1 MSLVRQTVGTTVVQ
15 LHSQSS
21 AVAKVDSDARAAVR
35 RRVLKAGV
43 VAYNDRHVTLP
54 CTVRDLS
61 GTGARVRVEGSISA
75 PDTFE
80 LIIDID
86 GLEAHCQVVWRKS
99 NEIGVRFLGAP
110 RIVAPK
116 RTQVINPM
124 LPTPRASL
132 RRQPKPGEAI

>member
-1 MSLVRQTVGTTVVQ
+1 VRQTVGTTVIQ

-21 AVAKVDSDARAAVR
+21 AVAKADSDARFAAR

-43 VAYNDRHVTLP
+43 VAYSDRHVTLP

-61 GTGARVRVEGSISA
+61 ATGARVRVEGSISA

-86 GLEAHCQVVWRKS
+86 GFEANCQVVWRKA

-110 RIVAPK
+110 RMMAPK
-116 RTQVINPM
+116 RTQAINPM
-124 LPTPRASL
+124 QPTPKASL
-132 RRQPKPGEAI
+132 RRKPKPGETA

>member
-1 MSLVRQTVGTTVVQ
+1 VSLVRQTVGTTVVQ

-21 AVAKVDSDARAAVR
+21 VVAKVDSDARVAAR

-43 VAYNDRHVTLP
+43 VAYSDRHVTLP

-61 GTGARVRVEGSISA
+61 ATGARVRVEGSVTA

-86 GLEAHCQVVWRKS
+86 GFEANCQVVWRKA
-99 NEIGVRFLGAP
+99 NELGVCFLGAP
-110 RIVAPK
+110 RMVAPK
-116 RTQVINPM
+116 RTQAINPM
-124 LPTPRASL
+124 LPTPKASL
-132 RRQPKPGEAI
+132 RRKPRPGEPA

>member
-1 MSLVRQTVGTTVVQ
+1 VSFVRQTVGNTVVQ

-21 AVAKVDSDARAAVR
+21 VVAKVDGDARVAMR

-43 VAYNDRHVTLP
+43 VAYNDRHVSLP
-54 CTVRDLS
+54 CTVRDVS
-61 GTGARVRVEGSISA
+61 ATGARVRVEGSVSA

-86 GLEAHCQVVWRKS
+86 GFEANCEVVWRKGS
-99 NEIGVRFLGAP
+99 DVGVRFLGAP
-110 RIVAPK
+110 RMVAPK

-124 LPTPRASL
+124 LPSPKASL
-132 RRQPKPGEAI
+132 RRKPKPGETI

>member
-1 MSLVRQTVGTTVVQ
+1 VSLVRQTVDTTVVQ

-21 AVAKVDSDARAAVR
+21 AVAKVDGDARVAMR

-43 VAYNDRHVTLP
+43 AAYNDRHVSLP

-61 GTGARVRVEGSISA
+61 ATGARLRVEGSVSA

-86 GLEAHCQVVWRKS
+86 GFEANCQVVWRKG

-110 RIVAPK
+110 RMVAPK
-116 RTQVINPM
+116 RSQIINPM
-124 LPTPRASL
+124 APSPKASL
-132 RRQPKPGEAI
+132 RRKPKPGETI